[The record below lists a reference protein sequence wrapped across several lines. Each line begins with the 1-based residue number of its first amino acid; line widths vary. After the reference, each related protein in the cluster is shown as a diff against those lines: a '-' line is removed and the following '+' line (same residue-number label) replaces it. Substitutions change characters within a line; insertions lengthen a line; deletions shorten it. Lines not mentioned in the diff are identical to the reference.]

1 MFFTK
6 CKIHRSQSA
15 LTLRPLAN
23 RSVYAGV
30 HIFRYPEP
38 MAHIGMREFRSALA
52 TYVRRAQMGER
63 VVITVDGAPVAQLS
77 NMGSDYSGITI
88 ADLVARGV
96 VMAPRRT
103 GDWVPSDPLIL
114 YSGARIDKALSQV
127 RT

>member
-1 MFFTK
+1 
-6 CKIHRSQSA
+6 
-15 LTLRPLAN
+15 
-23 RSVYAGV
+23 
-30 HIFRYPEP
+30 

-63 VVITVDGAPVAQLS
+63 VVITVDGSPVAQLS

-88 ADLVARGV
+88 ADLVARGAV
-96 VMAPRRT
+96 TAPRRT
-103 GDWVPSDPLIL
+103 GDWVPSDPLVL

>member
-1 MFFTK
+1 
-6 CKIHRSQSA
+6 
-15 LTLRPLAN
+15 
-23 RSVYAGV
+23 
-30 HIFRYPEP
+30 
-38 MAHIGMREFRSALA
+38 
-52 TYVRRAQMGER
+52 
-63 VVITVDGAPVAQLS
+63 
-77 NMGSDYSGITI
+77 MGSDYSGITI

>member
-1 MFFTK
+1 
-6 CKIHRSQSA
+6 
-15 LTLRPLAN
+15 
-23 RSVYAGV
+23 
-30 HIFRYPEP
+30 

-88 ADLVARGV
+88 ADLVARGA

-103 GDWVPSDPLIL
+103 GDWVPRDPLIL

>member
-1 MFFTK
+1 
-6 CKIHRSQSA
+6 
-15 LTLRPLAN
+15 
-23 RSVYAGV
+23 
-30 HIFRYPEP
+30 

-63 VVITVDGAPVAQLS
+63 VVITVDGSPVAQLS

-96 VMAPRRT
+96 VAAPRRT
-103 GDWVPSDPLIL
+103 GDWVPCDPLIL

>member
-1 MFFTK
+1 
-6 CKIHRSQSA
+6 
-15 LTLRPLAN
+15 
-23 RSVYAGV
+23 
-30 HIFRYPEP
+30 

-63 VVITVDGAPVAQLS
+63 VVITVDGYPVAQLS

-103 GDWVPSDPLIL
+103 GDWVPSDPLVL

>member
-1 MFFTK
+1 
-6 CKIHRSQSA
+6 
-15 LTLRPLAN
+15 
-23 RSVYAGV
+23 
-30 HIFRYPEP
+30 

-63 VVITVDGAPVAQLS
+63 VVITVDGSPVAQLS

-96 VMAPRRT
+96 FMAPRRT
-103 GDWVPSDPLIL
+103 GHWMPSDPLVL

>member
-1 MFFTK
+1 
-6 CKIHRSQSA
+6 
-15 LTLRPLAN
+15 
-23 RSVYAGV
+23 
-30 HIFRYPEP
+30 

-63 VVITVDGAPVAQLS
+63 VVITVDGSPVAQLS

-103 GDWVPSDPLIL
+103 GDWVPSDPLVL

>member
-1 MFFTK
+1 
-6 CKIHRSQSA
+6 
-15 LTLRPLAN
+15 
-23 RSVYAGV
+23 
-30 HIFRYPEP
+30 

-63 VVITVDGAPVAQLS
+63 VVITVDGSPVAQLS

-88 ADLVARGV
+88 ADLVARVV

-103 GDWVPSDPLIL
+103 GDWVPGDPLIL

>member
-1 MFFTK
+1 
-6 CKIHRSQSA
+6 
-15 LTLRPLAN
+15 
-23 RSVYAGV
+23 
-30 HIFRYPEP
+30 
-38 MAHIGMREFRSALA
+38 MREFRSALA

-96 VMAPRRT
+96 VKAPRRT
-103 GDWVPSDPLIL
+103 GDWVQSDPLIL